1 LPLGESLVATLSA
14 HKERSQSNG
23 PDDSVF
29 GTGSRP
35 IEYDVSLRKLKKA
48 GKRAG
53 IPWISWHELRRF
65 FANIS
70 DEFGIPLADRQYL
83 MGHSSAAMT
92 QHYTTTPEI
101 ERKRPYVERISRALL
116 DT

>member
-1 LPLGESLVATLSA
+1 
-14 HKERSQSNG
+14 
-23 PDDSVF
+23 
-29 GTGSRP
+29 
-35 IEYDVSLRKLKKA
+35 LKKA

-70 DEFGIPLADRQYL
+70 DEFGIPLAARQYL